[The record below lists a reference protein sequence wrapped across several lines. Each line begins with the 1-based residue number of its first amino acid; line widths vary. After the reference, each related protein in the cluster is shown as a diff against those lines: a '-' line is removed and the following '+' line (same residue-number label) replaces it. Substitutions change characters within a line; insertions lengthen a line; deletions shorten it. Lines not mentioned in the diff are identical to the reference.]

1 MASFAFWVRQGE
13 TLMKIN
19 DDVDRIALPKRGP
32 SYGLTRILQSLF
44 AMQHDDGCRFF
55 SSGNDSAINLGGLHD
70 IRPCV
75 VVMGVAGCGKS
86 SLAQR
91 CAREWSVPLL
101 EGDDFHTQNSLNK
114 MRSGLPL
121 SDEDRAIWLD
131 LLALKL
137 RQSEHTGVVAACS
150 ALRQRYRDVLR
161 AALPGL
167 RFVFLSISQEHAY
180 ARVASRP
187 AHLFP
192 PSLVASQFET
202 LEDPRAE
209 PDVLVLDAILPTT
222 ELANEVTRWLQQG
235 QECMGS
241 AT

>member
-1 MASFAFWVRQGE
+1 MQQDDRCRLFSF
-13 TLMKIN
+13 
-19 DDVDRIALPKRGP
+19 
-32 SYGLTRILQSLF
+32 
-44 AMQHDDGCRFF
+44 QHD
-55 SSGNDSAINLGGLHD
+55 SAVNWRSPQID
-70 IRPCV
+70 RPCV
-75 VVMGVAGCGKS
+75 VVMGVAGSGKS

-91 CAREWSVPLL
+91 CARDWKVPFL
-101 EGDDFHTQNSLNK
+101 EGDDFHPQSSLNK

-137 RQSEHTGVVAACS
+137 RESAQSGVVASCS

-187 AHLFP
+187 THLFP
-192 PSLVASQFET
+192 PSLVSSQFET

-209 PDVLVLDAILPTT
+209 PHVLVLDATLPTT
-222 ELANEVTRWLQQG
+222 QLASEVARWLQPG
-235 QECMGS
+235 QTCIRS